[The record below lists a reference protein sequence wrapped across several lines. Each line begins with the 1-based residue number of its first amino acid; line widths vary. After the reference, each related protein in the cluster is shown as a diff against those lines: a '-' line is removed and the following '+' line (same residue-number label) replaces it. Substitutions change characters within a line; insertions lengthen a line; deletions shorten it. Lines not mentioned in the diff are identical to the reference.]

1 MINYYPT
8 LLIFTMVSKAK
19 VKDYMTTEVDYI
31 PYDATV
37 RDAIKIFTESAHQNF
52 PVVKG
57 GNLIGF
63 ITSKQLLRNY
73 QTPDKLIKDIIKEK
87 LIVARPELDLDDA
100 ARVMFRHGL
109 KKLPVIDDN
118 GKLVGIITN
127 TDILRS
133 HIERATPRKVE
144 MIKNLLESE
153 YDVRI
158 EVKMY
163 PVPLDNLHPTQRRIH
178 ADELE
183 GRKYELKRGLTEPII
198 VVKKRNYFVLVDG
211 HHRVIAAL
219 NLGIKELMAHVLE
232 LDRDIELGM
241 EKAARERGL
250 LRLSDIKVIDYA
262 QHPLVEI
269 TTKLMT
275 RDESESA

>member
-1 MINYYPT
+1 MA
-8 LLIFTMVSKAK
+8 SKAK
-19 VKDYMTTEVDYI
+19 VKDYMTAEVDYI
-31 PYDATV
+31 PYDTTV
-37 RDAIKIFTESAHQNF
+37 MDAIKILIKSTHQNF
-52 PVVKG
+52 PVVKD
-57 GNLIGF
+57 GNLVGF
-63 ITSKQLLRNY
+63 ITAKQLLRNY
-73 QTPDKLIKDIIKEK
+73 QTPNRPIKDIIKEK
-87 LIVARPELDLDDA
+87 LIVAHPDMDLDDA
-100 ARVMFRHGL
+100 ARVMFRYGL

-153 YDVRI
+153 HNVRI
-158 EVKMY
+158 GVKMY
-163 PVPLDNLHPTQRRIH
+163 PVPLENLHPTQNMIH

-183 GRKYELKRGLTEPII
+183 GREYELKRGLTEPII

-232 LDRDIELGM
+232 LDRDVDLGM
-241 EKAARERGL
+241 EKTARDMGL
-250 LRLSDIKVIDYA
+250 FRLNDIKIVDYA
-262 QHPLVEI
+262 QHPLIEI
-269 TTKLMT
+269 TTRLMKRST
-275 RDESESA
+275 T